1 MRLGSSSHLIL
12 NLRVVFFELEQ
23 EDQVTFE
30 LEQEDDA
37 SDSDSK
43 MEQEEQVTFE
53 QEEQVTF
60 ELELVL
66 EQEDA
71 SKMRAS
77 SEQH

>member
-1 MRLGSSSHLIL
+1 
-12 NLRVVFFELEQ
+12 
-23 EDQVTFE
+23 
-30 LEQEDDA
+30 
-37 SDSDSK
+37 

-66 EQEDA
+66 DQEEDA

-77 SEQH
+77 SEQA

>member
-1 MRLGSSSHLIL
+1 MSVRLGSSSQLIL
-12 NLRVVFFELEQ
+12 NLRVVFFELLVEQ

-30 LEQEDDA
+30 LEQEEDA
-37 SDSDSK
+37 SDSK
-43 MEQEEQVTFE
+43 ME

-66 EQEDA
+66 EQEEDA

-77 SEQH
+77 SEQP